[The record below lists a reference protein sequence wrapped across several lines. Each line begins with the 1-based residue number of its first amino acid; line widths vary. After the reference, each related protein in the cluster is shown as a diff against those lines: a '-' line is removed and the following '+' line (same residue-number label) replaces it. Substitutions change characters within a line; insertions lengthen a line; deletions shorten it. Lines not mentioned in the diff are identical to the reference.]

1 MILHRLELLPGE
13 HLGAVVGRMHVLSTH
28 GTFTA
33 TAQMLGLSSPQI
45 RPHRLCHPDDPV
57 LDTQFRAR
65 HVQRTWQDHS
75 VGNYLAS
82 FLTPDEQRIVA
93 SALVGRSQLRL
104 RVTGLHNVQHQYWRW
119 CADCIAED
127 YELHG
132 MPYYHRDHQ
141 LPGVFHCHRH
151 QRGLSGHC
159 AGCGF
164 SAKLLSEQLI
174 PPYDSLCPHCGHWMG
189 GYDGHF
195 TERMHEIELASLALA
210 QSASALTLC
219 ALTQLVTDSMGIS
232 GEAMRTVKSIKTIN
246 AWFQQMDSQCDP
258 LALTAYFTNSGGP
271 GQVWQLPPQLRN
283 ARGYHEKSARDP
295 LHPLAHLMMLQHA
308 GVDLV
313 ELLGSEG

>member
-13 HLGAVVGRMHVLSTH
+13 HLGAVAGRMHVLSIH

-33 TAQMLGLSSPQI
+33 TVKALGLGSPPI
-45 RPHRLCHPDDPV
+45 RPQRLSHADDMA
-57 LDTQFRAR
+57 LDAIFRAKGIA
-65 HVQRTWQDHS
+65 QPWQTH
-75 VGNYLAS
+75 GYGHY
-82 FLTPDEQRIVA
+82 LTPFLSLPEQDMLTA
-93 SALVGRSQLRL
+93 AWAGYTPLRL
-104 RVTGLHNVQHQYWRW
+104 RVTGQNNLQHRYWRW
-119 CADCIAED
+119 CTDCIAED

-195 TERMHEIELASLALA
+195 SERMNEIELASLALA
-210 QSASALTLC
+210 QSASTLTLC

-232 GEAMRTVKSIKTIN
+232 GEPMRTVKSIKAIN
-246 AWFQQMDSQCDP
+246 MWFKQMDAQSDP
-258 LALTAYFTNSGGP
+258 QTLAAYFINSGRI
-271 GQVWQLPPQLRN
+271 GQGWQLPPQLRN
-283 ARGYHEKSARDP
+283 ARGYHEQSARDP
-295 LHPLAHLMMLQHA
+295 LHPLAHLLLLQHA
-308 GVDLV
+308 GIDLV
-313 ELLGSEG
+313 GLLGSEG

>member
-1 MILHRLELLPGE
+1 MILHRWELLPGE
-13 HLGAVVGRMHVLSTH
+13 HLGAVAGRMHVLSIH
-28 GTFTA
+28 GMFTA
-33 TAQMLGLSSPQI
+33 TTHALRLGTPKI
-45 RPHRLCHPDDPV
+45 RPHRLCHPDDPS
-57 LDTQFRAR
+57 LAAQFLAR
-65 HVQRTWQDHS
+65 GVSHPWQAHS
-75 VGNYLAS
+75 VGNYVDP
-82 FLTPDEQRIVA
+82 FLTPDEQGIVA
-93 SALVGRSQLRL
+93 LALAGHFPLRL

-127 YELHG
+127 HETHG

-164 SAKLLSEQLI
+164 SATLLSEQPI
-174 PPYDSLCPHCGHWMG
+174 PPYDNLCPHCGHWMG

-195 TERMHEIELASLALA
+195 TERMREIELASLALA
-210 QSASALTLC
+210 QSASTLTLC

-232 GEAMRTVKSIKTIN
+232 GEPMRTVKSIKAIN
-246 AWFQQMDSQCDP
+246 AWFQQMDAQCDP
-258 LALTAYFTNSGGP
+258 LALTAYFTNSERHGKG
-271 GQVWQLPPQLRN
+271 WQLPPQLRN

-295 LHPLAHLMMLQHA
+295 LHPLAHLLLLQHA

-313 ELLGSEG
+313 GLLGSEE